1 MFGCCLPHLK
11 IGDVVIIKD
20 NNFNPLSF
28 PLFVVMN
35 VFKPWFNVNSPEKEK
50 SVKKTI
56 ATTHHF

>member
-11 IGDVVIIKD
+11 IGDVVIVKD

-28 PLFVVMN
+28 PLSMVRNAFRLR
-35 VFKPWFNVNSPEKEK
+35 FNVNYPKKEE
-50 SVKKTI
+50 SVRKTI